1 MYYNRNAQGKSLPA
15 HFNMAFLTEK
25 ARSAVATTQSG
36 GYINPTKIESGGNV
50 RFALLEEEPLCFY
63 EAWGESG
70 DGKLKPFRFADNP
83 SDDDV
88 EIEMGNEFTRRMN
101 RDGTGVEP
109 AKFGVAVPV
118 FEHESQEVKIFQAT
132 QKGIIGELDKIS
144 QMEDYSD
151 LLAWDFVLSRE
162 GTGLKTEYSLRVVP
176 RKKGTSP
183 LIEATFA
190 EQKEKGF
197 DIKELMTG
205 GNPFAPGE

>member
-1 MYYNRNAQGKSLPA
+1 MYYNRNAQGKSLQA
-15 HFNMAFLTEK
+15 HFIMPFLTEK
-25 ARSAVATTQSG
+25 AKAEVTSTQSG
-36 GYINPTKIESGGNV
+36 GYINPTKLESGGSV
-50 RFALLEEEPLCFY
+50 RFALLDDQPLEFY
-63 EAWGESG
+63 EVWGESG
-70 DGKLKPFRFADNP
+70 EGKLKPFRFADSP
-83 SDDDV
+83 TTEDA

-109 AKFGVAVPV
+109 AKFGIAVPV
-118 FEHESQEVKIFQAT
+118 FEHDSQEVKIFQAT
-132 QKGIIGELDKIS
+132 QKGIIKEFDKIS

-197 DIKELMTG
+197 EIKELMTG

>member
-1 MYYNRNAQGKSLPA
+1 MYYNRNAQGKSLQA
-15 HFNMAFLTEK
+15 HFIMPFLTEK
-25 ARSAVATTQSG
+25 AKAEVTSTQSG
-36 GYINPTKIESGGNV
+36 GYINPTKLESGGSV
-50 RFALLEEEPLCFY
+50 RFALLDDQPLEFY
-63 EAWGESG
+63 EVWGESG
-70 DGKLKPFRFADNP
+70 EGKLRPFRFADTP
-83 SDDDV
+83 SQEDA

-109 AKFGVAVPV
+109 AKFGIAVPV
-118 FEHESQEVKIFQAT
+118 FEHDSQEVKIFQAT
-132 QKGIIGELDKIS
+132 QKGIIKEFDKIS

-197 DIKELMTG
+197 EIKELMTG